1 MTPKEIAQELYNS
14 YTISYGTNQ
23 HWEAKNYALK
33 VLHIFALVNNMS
45 YKEYYAI
52 IKEIEKL

>member
-1 MTPKEIAQELYNS
+1 MTSKELAKEIYDS
-14 YTISYGTNQ
+14 YIISYGTNQ

-33 VLHIFALVNNMS
+33 VLHIYALANNIS
-45 YKEYYAI
+45 YKEYYEI

>member
-1 MTPKEIAQELYNS
+1 MTPKELAKEIYES

-23 HWEAKNYALK
+23 NWEAKNYALK
-33 VLHIFALVNNMS
+33 VLHIYALANNIS
-45 YKEYYAI
+45 YKEYYEI

>member
-45 YKEYYAI
+45 YKEYYEI